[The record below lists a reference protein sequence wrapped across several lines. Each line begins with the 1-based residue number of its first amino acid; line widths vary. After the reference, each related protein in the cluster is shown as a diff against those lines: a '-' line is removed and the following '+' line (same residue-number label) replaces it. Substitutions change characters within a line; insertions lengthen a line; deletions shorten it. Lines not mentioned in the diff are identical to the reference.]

1 MPILCMHTYLDDL
14 IMHGNILAHVL
25 IELFQVLD

>member
-1 MPILCMHTYLDDL
+1 MHTYLDDL

-25 IELFQVLD
+25 IELFQVLDWSP